1 MTLFGS
7 SGIRGLANTE
17 ITPELALE
25 LGLAV
30 GTIYDSVVIGR
41 DPRTSGEMLEHA
53 LVSGLLSAGAD
64 VTLIGMVPTPTL
76 AFAARNYDCGLM
88 VTASHNPPEY
98 GGIKFWNRDG
108 KAFSTLQQDEL
119 GSIITNR
126 SWKKAAW
133 NRIGKLSTS
142 SGAIEEHSA
151 SILGNVGKAS
161 LKVVVDCGN
170 GAASV
175 ITPYVLREMG
185 CKVITLNSQPDGHFP
200 GRNPEPVEENLSLLK
215 STVTSSGAD
224 LGIAH
229 DGDADRMMAV
239 DNRGNF
245 VTGDKLLAFFAL
257 REAKKAISA
266 GSSEPVIVVPV
277 DTSRVI
283 DDILEGVNIVRTK
296 VGDVYVAGELNRIKG
311 DFGGETSG
319 TWIFPEVS
327 LCPDGIL
334 AAAKLVEIIG
344 KEGELNKLLDA
355 IPVYPLKRG
364 GFACQDKVEAMF
376 QIAEKLKELGK
387 INTIDGV
394 RVDLEDGWILV
405 RPSGTEPKIRVTVE
419 SRQLPLESSL
429 LSKNKCDE
437 LYEKAS
443 GIVRDAV

>member
-1 MTLFGS
+1 MVLFGS

-17 ITPELALE
+17 ITPELALDI
-25 LGLAV
+25 GLAV
-30 GTIYDSVVIGR
+30 GTIHDSVVIGR
-41 DPRTSGEMLEHA
+41 DPRTSGEMIEHA
-53 LVSGLLSAGAD
+53 LVSGLLSAGCD

-108 KAFSTLQQDEL
+108 KAFSTHQQEEL
-119 GSIITNR
+119 ESIITNK
-126 SWKKAAW
+126 SSKKATW
-133 NRIGKLSTS
+133 DRIGKLSTK

-151 SILGNVGKAS
+151 SILGNVRSVS
-161 LKVVVDCGN
+161 LKVVVDCGS

-185 CKVITLNSQPDGHFP
+185 CKVIALNSQPDGHFP
-200 GRNPEPVEENLSLLK
+200 GRNPEPTEENLSLLK
-215 STVTSSGAD
+215 STVISSGAD

-239 DNRGNF
+239 DNKGNF
-245 VTGDKLLAFFAL
+245 VSGDKLLAFFAI
-257 REAKKAISA
+257 REAKKS
-266 GSSEPVIVVPV
+266 IVVPV

-283 DDILEGVNIVRTK
+283 DDILEGVNIVKTR
-296 VGDVYVAGELNRIKG
+296 VGDVYVAEELNRIKG

-334 AAAKLVEIIG
+334 AAARLVEIIG
-344 KEGELNKLLDA
+344 KEGDFNKLLDA

-364 GFACQDKVEAMF
+364 AFVCKDKTKAMF
-376 QIAEKLKELGK
+376 QIAEKLKEIGK

-394 RVDLEDGWILV
+394 RVDSEDGWILV

-419 SRQLPLESSL
+419 S
-429 LSKNKCDE
+429 KDNCDE

-443 GIVRDAV
+443 GIVRAAL